1 MKKALVV
8 DDTKSSRILL
18 TKCLEHEGYL
28 VTTAGKGKQALE
40 LLRTDHY
47 NIVFLDVK
55 MPFMSGTE
63 VYKWM
68 KQNGIQTPVVITT
81 AYATVKNAVECTQ
94 MGAVAY
100 LQKPFTME
108 KFKELLS
115 EIEQRVFY
123 EDWKGFSDINEQ
135 SDLQKAKKEL
145 ECGRTEAAL
154 MHLKQALSIDPV
166 NSEIY
171 LLLSK
176 VYSLIGNEEY
186 TEKFMK
192 AYEAFK

>member
-145 ECGRTEAAL
+145 ECGSTEAAL

-171 LLLSK
+171 LLLSE

-186 TEKFMK
+186 TGKFMK

>member
-100 LQKPFTME
+100 LQKPFTVE

-115 EIEQRVFY
+115 EIEQRIFY

-145 ECGRTEAAL
+145 ECGNTEAAL
-154 MHLKQALSIDPV
+154 IHLKQALSIDPV

-186 TEKFMK
+186 TGKFMK

>member
-28 VTTAGKGKQALE
+28 VITAGKGKQALE

-100 LQKPFTME
+100 LQKPFTVE

-115 EIEQRVFY
+115 EIEQRIFY

-145 ECGRTEAAL
+145 ECGNTEAAL
-154 MHLKQALSIDPV
+154 IHLKQALSIDPV

-186 TEKFMK
+186 TGKFMK